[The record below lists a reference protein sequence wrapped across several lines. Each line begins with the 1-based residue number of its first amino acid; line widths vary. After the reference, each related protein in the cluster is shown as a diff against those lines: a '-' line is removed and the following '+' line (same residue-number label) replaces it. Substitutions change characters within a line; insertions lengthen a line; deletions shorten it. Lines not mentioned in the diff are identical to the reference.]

1 MKKLI
6 ISLEDLHKG
15 NIKVLCKITYTSEEF
30 NLMCKLQSVEMN
42 RRKIIKGTKMS

>member
-30 NLMCKLQSVEMN
+30 NLMCKFAVGGNEPKKN
-42 RRKIIKGTKMS
+42 H